1 MTKKK
6 NRSNFCEKPSSPF
19 KTKNVTLIKK
29 LKKKSQKID
38 FSISKKNTTQF
49 SKNNSRQIF
58 FTKCGYE
65 CILLKNIVENGLE
78 TQNFDQNSLLS
89 ISFSAS
95 IFFKQKSWMMI
106 SNHFMTLSS
115 QTRNFFLSSAW
126 RKLVRMNEFKSFA
139 SSAKY
144 GWVMCCTS
152 SYFFP
157 FFSANLIY

>member
-1 MTKKK
+1 MTKKKK

-78 TQNFDQNSLLS
+78 TQNFDQNSLP
-89 ISFSAS
+89 S
-95 IFFKQKSWMMI
+95 IFFS
-106 SNHFMTLSS
+106 FDFFF
-115 QTRNFFLSSAW
+115 QT
-126 RKLVRMNEFKSFA
+126 KIMDDDFKSLHDTF
-139 SSAKY
+139 
-144 GWVMCCTS
+144 
-152 SYFFP
+152 
-157 FFSANLIY
+157 

>member
-1 MTKKK
+1 MILRRKKKKK

-29 LKKKSQKID
+29 FKKRVRKSI
-38 FSISKKNTTQF
+38 FPFRKKNTTQF

-78 TQNFDQNSLLS
+78 TQNFDQNFLPS
-89 ISFSAS
+89 IFFSFDF
-95 IFFKQKSWMMI
+95 FFKQKSWMMI

-115 QTRNFFLSSAW
+115 QTRNFFLSSA
-126 RKLVRMNEFKSFA
+126 
-139 SSAKY
+139 
-144 GWVMCCTS
+144 
-152 SYFFP
+152 
-157 FFSANLIY
+157 